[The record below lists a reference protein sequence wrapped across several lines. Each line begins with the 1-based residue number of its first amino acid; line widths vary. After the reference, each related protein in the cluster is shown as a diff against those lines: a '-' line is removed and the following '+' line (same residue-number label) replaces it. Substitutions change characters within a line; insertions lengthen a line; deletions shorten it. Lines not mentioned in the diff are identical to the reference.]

1 MFEHLNDEQ
10 KTYLKWGAS
19 FLGGLIFNQA
29 GAANVTK
36 VAIGSLIT
44 KGIIDY
50 IDEYHKD
57 QEKPE

>member
-1 MFEHLNDEQ
+1 V
-10 KTYLKWGAS
+10 
-19 FLGGLIFNQA
+19 
-29 GAANVTK
+29 ANVTK